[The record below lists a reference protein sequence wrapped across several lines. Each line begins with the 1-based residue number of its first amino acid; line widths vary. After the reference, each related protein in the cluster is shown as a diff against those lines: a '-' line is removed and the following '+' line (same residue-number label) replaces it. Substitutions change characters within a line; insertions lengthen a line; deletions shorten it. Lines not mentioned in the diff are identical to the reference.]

1 MSIPSG
7 VLKYAGIWSVANPYL
22 YADFV
27 VSPID
32 SLAYVLVIPTLTG
45 GTDPSTPSASWVN
58 IPNGGGGGGITSLNG
73 LDSGDNAGI
82 LQLVSAD
89 GSVTFTVPT
98 PSSGEIDASVTY
110 PTVVDQLN
118 GLTGSVSLTS
128 PLNTITIGIT
138 GNDIEL
144 EVTNP
149 VPNDIVNTITAA
161 GTTLSGAISLT
172 AGTGIILTQP
182 APQTFTIAASP
193 IVVQTGQYTEATG
206 GLSTA
211 TITASTCDNASIIQL
226 TYIHVGTGGA
236 SQFIK
241 DIVPNIGS
249 FTVVTNTAIDL
260 GDRINWMV
268 SVA

>member
-58 IPNGGGGGGITSLNG
+58 IPNAGGGGGITSLNG

-82 LQLVSAD
+82 LQLVSGD

-98 PSSGEIDASVTY
+98 PSSGEIDASVNF
-110 PTVVDQLN
+110 PQAVGSLN
-118 GLTGSVSLTS
+118 GLDGGVSLTS
-128 PLNTITIGIT
+128 PLNTVTIGIT

-149 VPNDIVNTITAA
+149 
-161 GTTLSGAISLT
+161 
-172 AGTGIILTQP
+172 P
-182 APQTFTIAASP
+182 APP
-193 IVVQTGQYTEATG
+193 IVLEVGQYTEATG
-206 GLSTA
+206 GSSTV

-236 SQFIK
+236 AQFIK
-241 DIVPNIGS
+241 NIVPNIGS
-249 FTVVTNTAIDL
+249 FTVVTNTPIDI
-260 GDRINWMV
+260 GDRINWLVAV
-268 SVA
+268 S